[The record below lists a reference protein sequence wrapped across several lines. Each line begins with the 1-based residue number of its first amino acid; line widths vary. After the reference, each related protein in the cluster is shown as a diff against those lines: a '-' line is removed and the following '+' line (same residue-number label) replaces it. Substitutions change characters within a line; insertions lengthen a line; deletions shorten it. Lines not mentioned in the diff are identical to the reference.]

1 MPERTSPMV
10 SPSALNTTP
19 KEYSCMFC
27 QYSESL
33 VRFITHSVYTAASA
47 DRNALRVPSA

>member
-1 MPERTSPMV
+1 MV
-10 SPSALNTTP
+10 RPSALNATP

-33 VRFITHSVYTAASA
+33 VRFMTHSVYTAASA
-47 DRNALRVPSA
+47 LSSALSTPSA